1 MFLMFRRVA
10 VLQAMLAVCRGIN
23 MKKTLKIFSCL
34 SLVVMLFVTGCGKL
48 KTTISYTYK
57 VETGDNIII
66 SLTTNDGYNL
76 TSDIPFV
83 ISKDN
88 KELSQGIFI
97 SAEYYTAYID
107 SIENDDKAEIIDEGT
122 KANCSYVMWNYDDSE
137 FNYVVMINGTKT
149 GLLIA
154 NNVSEE
160 SAKEC
165 FSRLE
170 IKVKE

>member
-1 MFLMFRRVA
+1 
-10 VLQAMLAVCRGIN
+10 
-23 MKKTLKIFSCL
+23 MKKIVRILSCL
-34 SLVVMLFVTGCGKL
+34 LLVVMLFVTGCGNS

-57 VETGDNIII
+57 VETGDNITI

-76 TSDIPFV
+76 TSDTPFV

-88 KELSQGIFI
+88 EELSQGTFI
-97 SAEYYTAYID
+97 SAEYYDAYID
-107 SIENDDKAEIIDEGT
+107 SVKNDDKAEIIDEGT
-122 KANCSYVMWNYDDSE
+122 KTNCSYVMWNYANSE
-137 FNYVVMINGTKT
+137 FNYVVMINGTNT

-165 FSRLE
+165 FSRLD
-170 IKVKE
+170 IGNAN